1 MLTDNFKRKIDYLR
15 ISVTDR
21 CDLRCTYC
29 MAEDVTFLPR
39 QEVLSIEE
47 IIKLTNIF
55 NELGVKKFRLTGGE
69 PLVRKNIVSI
79 IEHLNNLKN
88 QGRILEHTLTTNG
101 TNLSNYASILKKNGV
116 ERINVSLDSLNTESF
131 RKITKWGDL
140 RKVLNGIEVAKQE
153 GIKIKINT
161 VLTQN
166 FNDQEIFDI
175 LDWCKKNHFDISLIE
190 IMPIGDIGEKRFNQ
204 YLSMKKFEE
213 DLVNKLNLIP
223 SKYRTNGPSRYYEY
237 SNHKSKIGII
247 SAISHNFCDTCNRI
261 RLTCTGKLYMC
272 LGQND
277 FVDLKFALRNQTKND
292 IIALIE
298 YAMSIKPKAHNFEI
312 LKDNFEGYVNRYM
325 NETGG

>member
-15 ISVTDR
+15 VSVTDR

-47 IIKLTNIF
+47 IIKLIDIF

-69 PLVRKNIVSI
+69 PLVRKNIITI
-79 IEHLNNLKN
+79 IEHLSELKKQN
-88 QGRILEHTLTTNG
+88 KIHEHTLTTNG
-101 TNLSNYASILKKNGV
+101 TNLSKYAKILKTNGV
-116 ERINVSLDSLNTESF
+116 NRINVSLDSLDSEKY
-131 RKITKWGDL
+131 REVTKHGDL
-140 RKVLNGIEVAKQE
+140 NKVINGIHAASEE
-153 GIKIKINT
+153 GIKVKINT

-166 FNDQEIFDI
+166 FNEEEVFDI
-175 LDWCKKNHFDISLIE
+175 INWCKIHSFDISLIE
-190 IMPIGDIGEKRFNQ
+190 VMPIGAIGEKRFNQ

-213 DLVNKLNLIP
+213 NLVSKLNLTP
-223 SKYRTNGPSRYYEY
+223 SNFKTNGPSRYF
-237 SNHKSKIGII
+237 SDNTSSTKIGII
-247 SAISHNFCDTCNRI
+247 SAISHNFCDTCNRV

-277 FVDLKFALRNQTKND
+277 YVDLKYSLRNLGKID
-292 IIALIE
+292 IIKQIE
-298 YAMSIKPKAHNFEI
+298 YAMTIKPQKHNFEI
-312 LKDNFEGYVNRYM
+312 SKNNYEGYVNRHM

>member
-47 IIKLTNIF
+47 IIKLTDIF

-69 PLVRKNIVSI
+69 PLVRKNVVSI
-79 IEHLNNLKN
+79 IEHLQNLKI
-88 QGRILEHTLTTNG
+88 QGKIYEHTLTTNG
-101 TNLSNYASILKKNGV
+101 TNLSKYASILKKTGV
-116 ERINVSLDSLNTESF
+116 ERINVSLDSLDPESF
-131 RKITKWGDL
+131 KKITKWGDL
-140 RKVLNGIEVAKQE
+140 NKVLNGIEVAKKE

-161 VLTQN
+161 VLTHN
-166 FNDQEIFDI
+166 FNDKEIFGI
-175 LDWCKKNHFDISLIE
+175 LDWCKKNQFDISLIE

-204 YLSMKKFEE
+204 FLSMKKFEE

-223 SKYRTNGPSRYYEY
+223 SKHRTNGPSRYYEY
-237 SNHKSKIGII
+237 SNHNSKIGII
-247 SAISHNFCDTCNRI
+247 SAISHNFCDTCNRV

-292 IIALIE
+292 IIAQIE
-298 YAMSIKPKAHNFEI
+298 YAMSIKPKAHNFKI
-312 LKDNFEGYVNRYM
+312 QKDNFEGYVNRYM